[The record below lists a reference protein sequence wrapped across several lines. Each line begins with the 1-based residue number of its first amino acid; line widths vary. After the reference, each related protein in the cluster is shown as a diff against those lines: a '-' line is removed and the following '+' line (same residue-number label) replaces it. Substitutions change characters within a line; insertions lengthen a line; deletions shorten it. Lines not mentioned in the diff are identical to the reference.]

1 MANADANTGLELRN
15 IHKLV
20 QGETHLAQIDMRCA
34 PGSFTV
40 LLGRVRAGKTSLLRV
55 MAGLDRP
62 STGQMLWNGQ
72 DVTSTDVRQ
81 RDVAMVYQQFVNYPA
96 STVYENI
103 ASPLRVRRDKH
114 LDAKSLDR
122 RVREI
127 AERLRIEGL
136 LSRLP
141 AELSGGQQQ
150 RTAIARA
157 LAKSAHLTLLDEPLG
172 NLDYKLR
179 EELRSELRSFFAD
192 GQTAVVYATAEPHE
206 ALFLA
211 GAGMRPG
218 SNVSA
223 GNIAVLDEG
232 RLLQLGPV
240 EDVYRAPRSEQVA
253 RIFSDPELNVF
264 DVTVD
269 AERVRADRDVSV
281 SFERKGALAQ
291 LPLGPAR
298 LGVRA
303 HDLQLAPRGAADVRV
318 QTEVTLEEV
327 SGSET
332 LLRARSCNAPED
344 RPLAWTAQWQ
354 GTHRHGLGAQLS
366 LFIDPRALLAF
377 DAQGAA
383 VSGH

>member
-1 MANADANTGLELRN
+1 MTNAEANRGLELRN
-15 IHKLV
+15 IHKVV
-20 QGETHLAQIDMRCA
+20 QGESHLAQIDMRCP

-40 LLGRVRAGKTSLLRV
+40 LLGRVRAGKTSLLRL

-62 STGQMLWNGQ
+62 SRGQLLWNGQ
-72 DVTSTDVRQ
+72 DVTHTDVRA

-96 STVYENI
+96 SSVYENS
-103 ASPLRVRRDKH
+103 ASPLRVQRGKHKLDDKQ
-114 LDAKSLDR
+114 LDR

-127 AERLRIEGL
+127 AERLRIEPL
-136 LSRLP
+136 LERLP

-157 LAKSAHLTLLDEPLG
+157 LAKSARLTLLDEPLG

-192 GQTAVVYATAEPHE
+192 GETAVVYATAEPHE
-206 ALFLA
+206 ALFLSGT
-211 GAGMRPG
+211 GAAPG
-218 SNVSA
+218 S
-223 GNIAVLDEG
+223 IAVMDEG
-232 RLLQLGPV
+232 RVLQQGSV
-240 EDVYRAPRSEQVA
+240 ESVYRAPLSEQVA

-264 DVTVD
+264 DVTVED
-269 AERVRADRDVSV
+269 TRVRADRDDSL
-281 SFERKGALAQ
+281 SFERTGALAA
-291 LPLGPAR
+291 LPPGPAR

-303 HDLQLAPRGAADVRV
+303 HDLLLSPRGDRDVRV
-318 QTEVTLEEV
+318 SAEVTLEEV

-332 LLRARSCNAPED
+332 LLRARSSNSSAD
-344 RPLAWTAQWQ
+344 RPLPWTAQWQ
-354 GTHRHGLGAQLS
+354 GTHRHGLGARLD

-383 VSGH
+383 VSGR

>member
-1 MANADANTGLELRN
+1 MTNAEANRGLELRN
-15 IHKLV
+15 VHKVV
-20 QGETHLAQIDMRCA
+20 QGDTHLAQIDMRCP

-40 LLGRVRAGKTSLLRV
+40 LLGRVRAGKTSLLRL
-55 MAGLDRP
+55 MAGLDRV
-62 STGQMLWNGQ
+62 SRGQLLWNGQ
-72 DVTSTDVRQ
+72 DVTHTDVRV

-103 ASPLRVRRDKH
+103 ASPLRVQRGKHKLDDKQ
-114 LDAKSLDR
+114 LDR

-127 AERLRIEGL
+127 AERLRIEPL
-136 LSRLP
+136 LKRLP

-157 LAKSAHLTLLDEPLG
+157 LAKSARLTLLDEPLG

-206 ALFLA
+206 ALFLSGTGDA
-211 GAGMRPG
+211 PG
-218 SNVSA
+218 S
-223 GNIAVLDEG
+223 IAVLDEG
-232 RLLQLGPV
+232 RLLQMGGV
-240 EDVYRAPRSEQVA
+240 ESVYRAPVSEQVA

-264 DVTVD
+264 DVTV
-269 AERVRADRDVSV
+269 EEGRVRADRDDSL
-281 SFERKGALAQ
+281 SFERTGALAA

-303 HDLQLAPRGAADVRV
+303 HDLLLAPRGARDVRV
-318 QTEVTLEEV
+318 STEVTLEEV

-332 LLRARSCNAPED
+332 LLRARSSHSVAQ

-354 GTHRHGLGAQLS
+354 GTHRHGLGARLD

-377 DAQGAA
+377 NAQGAA
-383 VSGH
+383 VSGR

>member
-1 MANADANTGLELRN
+1 MANADANTGLTLRD

-20 QGETHLAQIDMRCA
+20 SGETHLAQIDMHCA

-40 LLGRVRAGKTSLLRV
+40 LLGRVRAGKTSLLRI

-62 STGQMLWNGQ
+62 SRGQLLWNGQ
-72 DVTSTDVRQ
+72 DVTHTDVRK

-103 ASPLRVRRDKH
+103 ASPLRVRRGQRK
-114 LDAKSLDR
+114 LEEKELDR

-127 AERLRIEGL
+127 AERLRIEPL
-136 LSRLP
+136 LKRLP

-192 GQTAVVYATAEPHE
+192 GKTCVVYATAEPHE

-211 GAGMRPG
+211 GTGTQAGT
-218 SNVSA
+218 
-223 GNIAVLDEG
+223 IAVLDEG
-232 RLLQLGPV
+232 RLLQLGPA
-240 EDVYRAPRSEQVA
+240 DAVYGAPRSEQVA

-264 DVTVD
+264 DVTVG
-269 AERVRADRDVSV
+269 EREVRADLDDSLR
-281 SFERKGALAQ
+281 FERAGALAA
-291 LPLGPAR
+291 LPPGPAR

-303 HDLQLAPRGAADVRV
+303 HDLQLAPRSAADVRV
-318 QTEVTLEEV
+318 HAEVTLEEI

-332 LLRARSCNAPED
+332 LLRARSGAAE
-344 RPLAWTAQWQ
+344 RPLSWTAQWQ
-354 GTHRHGLGAQLS
+354 GTHRHGLGASLS
-366 LFIDPRALLAF
+366 LFIDPRTLLAF
-377 DAQGAA
+377 DTSGAA
-383 VSGH
+383 VSGSPVSGGH

>member
-1 MANADANTGLELRN
+1 MANADSSSGLTLRD

-20 QGETHLAQIDMRCA
+20 QGDTHLAQIDMRCP

-40 LLGRVRAGKTSLLRV
+40 LLGRVRAGKTSLLRI

-62 STGQMLWNGQ
+62 TRGQLLWDGR
-72 DVTSTDVRQ
+72 DVTLTDVRQ

-103 ASPLRVRRDKH
+103 ASPLRVRRGKDR
-114 LDAKSLDR
+114 LEPNVLDR

-127 AERLRIEGL
+127 AERLRIEPL

-157 LAKSAHLTLLDEPLG
+157 LAKSARLTLLDEPLG

-179 EELRSELRSFFAD
+179 EELRTELRSFFAE
-192 GQTAVVYATAEPHE
+192 GETSVVYATAEPNE

-211 GAGMRPG
+211 GTGAAPG
-218 SNVSA
+218 T
-223 GNIAVLDEG
+223 IAVMDEG
-232 RLLQLGPV
+232 RLLQLGAA
-240 EDVYRAPRSEQVA
+240 EDVYRAPQSERVA

-264 DVTVD
+264 DVTVSAD
-269 AERVRADRDVSV
+269 AVRADRDPGLT
-281 SFERKGALAQ
+281 FAKQGALAA
-291 LPLGPAR
+291 LPQGPAR

-303 HDLQLAPRGAADVRV
+303 HDLLLAPRSAADVRLRA
-318 QTEVTLEEV
+318 EVTLEEI

-332 LLRARSCNAPED
+332 LLRARSGAAD

-354 GTHRHGLGAQLS
+354 GTHRHGLGVQLE
-366 LFIDPRALLAF
+366 LFIDPRAVLAF

-383 VSGH
+383 VQGGH